1 MTSTYVGSRLHSS
14 STAVAASVDPRWGP
28 TSCAG
33 THVSLNTPYYPD
45 PVVNQPLPLGAS
57 HPTARHGGNRTR
69 PEPPRRRS
77 VGETQAARARRAAA
91 GAVGGGAGAGGDT
104 LHIYT
109 TTPTNEQPLHST
121 DAATDAHT
129 TIQMKKTSGTLSR
142 THSPPPGHDNPDH
155 HPRWTHSV
163 ERDKLPNV
171 NKSY

>member
-69 PEPPRRRS
+69 PEPPHRRS

-91 GAVGGGAGAGGDT
+91 GAVGAGPG
-104 LHIYT
+104 
-109 TTPTNEQPLHST
+109 P
-121 DAATDAHT
+121 AATPSTSTPPPQQMNNHCTQQTPRPTHT

-163 ERDKLPNV
+163 ERDKLVNA